1 MQYDYIIVGAGSAG
15 AALAAR
21 LSEDAAVSVL
31 LLEAGSDYRSV
42 DTPPEIRSANH
53 YPVLSNEHY
62 HWPGLLARRTALQ
75 APRLYLRGRGVGGS
89 SAINAQIAIRG
100 MPEDFDRWAALGC
113 TGWSSAEVLPSF
125 KRLEDDLNCGDA
137 PYHGRGGPIPVYRA
151 PSSNGAQWIR
161 LSARQPWRW
170 VIAGRTITTCLR
182 SQAYRPGPCTV
193 FGCDMQSSEA

>member
-53 YPVLSNEHY
+53 YPVLSNERY
-62 HWPGLLARRTALQ
+62 HWPGLLASRTALQ

-100 MPEDFDRWAALGC
+100 MPEDFDRAQAIDTQPTQVLSPLALV
-113 TGWSSAEVLPSF
+113 AE
-125 KRLEDDLNCGDA
+125 
-137 PYHGRGGPIPVYRA
+137 
-151 PSSNGAQWIR
+151 
-161 LSARQPWRW
+161 
-170 VIAGRTITTCLR
+170 ITR
-182 SQAYRPGPCTV
+182 
-193 FGCDMQSSEA
+193 